1 MPAEQH
7 VLPCRIGIPPSAHC
21 TDHKELKSAPHRADF
36 FVAAGRLRL
45 RPAFTSYISSHSP
58 LRPSF
63 RLRFADLGKQQYRH
77 HNNRNSD
84 HFPIAETLP
93 ENKNRQN

>member
-45 RPAFTSYISSHSP
+45 RPAFTS
-58 LRPSF
+58 
-63 RLRFADLGKQQYRH
+63 
-77 HNNRNSD
+77 
-84 HFPIAETLP
+84 
-93 ENKNRQN
+93 